1 LGRQGL
7 FFFISHIFH
16 VKINFAE
23 NSFVLLKRKEVK
35 MKKREKKTVSRV
47 EEIKRKEE
55 EVKKLLFDEGKRK
68 IANKEIRNLL
78 SQFKNRYSILDCLE
92 VIRRRYPSYVLEAA
106 IERVERKKKRNEL
119 SWDEIVYFEKFKKS
133 LN

>member
-1 LGRQGL
+1 
-7 FFFISHIFH
+7 
-16 VKINFAE
+16 
-23 NSFVLLKRKEVK
+23 

-133 LN
+133 LI